1 MNRFEAE
8 NWSTAFG
15 YMAATEGPVLEMERT
30 NTEIYSILADVKA
43 AIVDVKVTASH
54 IKKIG
59 RQIRRYHP

>member
-15 YMAATEGPVLEMERT
+15 YVAATEELVQEMERT
-30 NTEIYSILADVKA
+30 NTEIYFILADVKTGIA
-43 AIVDVKVTASH
+43 DVKTTVSH